1 MVGQMYSKSKRTKC
15 YIMEEKKLKT
25 ERFFKSKE
33 LIDFVNQKRLRK
45 EDILA
50 LYPVG
55 ELTVLFYFD

>member
-1 MVGQMYSKSKRTKC
+1 
-15 YIMEEKKLKT
+15 MEEKKLKT